1 MTKRTWAGVEYLYFN
16 DAEAAYDNGDAE
28 LERPARAPQPGVLL
42 AGCPAC
48 GIDLKKPRP
57 LRYDPAGKPSC
68 IMTKG

>member
-16 DAEAAYDNGDAE
+16 DAQAVQDTEYNEGQG
-28 LERPARAPQPGVLL
+28 RAPL
-42 AGCPAC
+42 AGTPLVGCPAC

-57 LRYDPAGKPSC
+57 LRYAPNGKPSC